1 MDQPKNF
8 SRRIKA
14 LGYPGQRMN
23 EASGFRIKGERPAL
37 DVKSGKK
44 RWAL

>member
-14 LGYPGQRMN
+14 FGHPGQKMN
-23 EASGFRIKGERPAL
+23 LASGFRLKENDPRL
-37 DVKSGKK
+37 RKTGKK

>member
-14 LGYPGQRMN
+14 FGYPGQKMN
-23 EASGFRIKGERPAL
+23 WATGFKLNENDPRLNKC
-37 DVKSGKK
+37 GKK